1 MQKLIED
8 ATKEPGRLAALRDE
22 FETLAAPYYFG
33 NIIRQEYLLT
43 RAKAR

>member
-1 MQKLIED
+1 MQKMFE
-8 ATKEPGRLAALRDE
+8 ASAQEPERLVALRAE

-33 NIIRQEYLLT
+33 NMIRQEYLLT